1 MKKLINRWLE
11 KLEKS
16 NIASHGI
23 NQVEIFLSEE
33 EPKQH
38 PKSGK
43 FKHVINAN

>member
-33 EPKQH
+33 EPKQ
-38 PKSGK
+38 PQGCK